1 MTRMRIVLLGI
12 LLLSLVGYGIQFRMA
27 QAEARA
33 TEEQALRYAQAME
46 REREKWQQSA
56 RLAAMS
62 PAPDSSQFEI
72 PAAYPRGVS
81 DWQARERSFHAKL
94 LASGRFDALVVPF
107 QVTGAG
113 FDRPTRALMT
123 AELSLAVSRATQWKL
138 PDPHL
143 VAKALGEGRR
153 QLNPKDVYG
162 LADAIGARQIIWGH
176 AGHDRQGQM
185 TVLVRRQERPAGN
198 PAQGAVGDWA
208 QAGHG
213 TWQRLT
219 GIPMPPDTAPIE
231 VYASRLPEIMKAV
244 GLELADAGGTRSIAA
259 LDLKELGQ
267 TPASLIAEAD
277 NPARDAYAFLLYAA
291 LVPRHMER
299 AREVFAEK
307 AYLALLRLAPESPEY
322 RALRARTLLALG
334 TREAALRVLAAPLN
348 DEESGVLA
356 YANGNLIELQHAASR
371 EQHPLKR
378 LLLKLDENM
387 LATRYGLRNQRQ
399 SLAEVEAMKLP
410 GDYWQHLVARA
421 FVDGDHWAQFDNAMP
436 KYLMDIGYPIQGFA
450 LEEMVKGQLSLG
462 DPSKMEAI
470 VDRSFVEHAR
480 RLYDADPGRWCC
492 SVASGRLGHHDY
504 LELLLGIGH
513 DNLLRRIQF
522 YSVVQGNA
530 TGAIGFA
537 NSIDAIYKG
546 HPYYELM
553 RSKAELAQ
561 AKNASAAEREGLLKS
576 AYQRAFDAM
585 YWEQG
590 QSLISDMAADQ
601 ISRIGRQDYGRYG
614 NFYHADR
621 PFRPYYWTWADGG
634 NLKTQTD
641 NRLAAASNATH
652 EFYAVSQLY
661 DLYQQYSPDDGRAA
675 GLLKSIEGRFNG
687 APQKNELLA
696 DAALSQGDRQAA
708 MAHYRS
714 NAERLPGHWNSIFQ
728 WGKLLYQE
736 GEVREA
742 ARVWRMYA
750 GFRKGSDENRVSIS
764 NHAYEVGSFFYWSGH
779 LDLAEPF
786 YRISAAQN
794 TGASSDISSATRLRL
809 MESDLGEA
817 LAGTLRRARRYGDT
831 YAYRDYLGMLHAA
844 GHSQEAWAGF
854 SQLVRDMP
862 KLPHVWE
869 TAMVGHRREG
879 VSDAELIAWA
889 QRPEHL
895 NAGPQANAGAVY
907 LLRFATT
914 DRIPSAE
921 LAEAIQSIDGPIWQL
936 QSPDKY
942 VVRPSADGSTAS
954 ILGPDAMGG
963 QAMLPLGMYAAAQKQ
978 RVRSNLAYFAAAH
991 RELKLKNLPAAKA
1004 IFDEAAALYDLTAQ
1018 SSFMLPY
1025 YAYVQLQTGGRQ
1037 AVEHLLAR
1045 VKPKQQGFDY
1055 FLARAALDLADGRK
1069 DDALKHVARARY
1081 SRPHTEARPLLT
1093 QYTFGEFVELLADQS
1108 GEARLR
1114 EIALAWV
1121 KTFQKIEPWQ
1131 AWSYAMEARLGKSA
1145 TDRGR
1150 AMAMAHYLDPG
1161 SERLSRLRKQD
1172 VQQAVKTWGKA
1183 QPFVLER
1190 RQKPGKNEDI

>member
-1 MTRMRIVLLGI
+1 MTRMRVALLGI
-12 LLLSLVGYGIQFRMA
+12 LLLSLAGYGIQFRMT
-27 QAEARA
+27 QAEAKA
-33 TEEQALRYAQAME
+33 AEEQALRYAQ
-46 REREKWQQSA
+46 EREKWQQSE

-62 PAPDSSQFEI
+62 PAPDSSQLEI

-81 DWQARERSFHAKL
+81 DWQARERSVHAKL
-94 LASGRFDALVVPF
+94 LASGRFDAMVVPF
-107 QVTGAG
+107 QVTGSG

-123 AELSLAVSRATQWKL
+123 AELSLAVSQATQWKL

-198 PAQGAVGDWA
+198 PAQGVVGDWA

-219 GIPMPPDTAPIE
+219 GIPMPPDAAPIE
-231 VYASRLPEIMKAV
+231 VYASRLPEIVRAV
-244 GLELADAGGTRSIAA
+244 GLEPADAGGTRLNAA
-259 LDLKELGQ
+259 LELKELGQ
-267 TPASLIAEAD
+267 TPASLIAETD

-299 AREVFAEK
+299 TREVFAEK
-307 AYLALLRLAPESPEY
+307 AYLALLKLAPESPEY
-322 RALRARTLLALG
+322 RTLRARTLLALG

-348 DEESGVLA
+348 DEENGVLA
-356 YANGNLIELQHAASR
+356 YANGNLPELQDAALR
-371 EQHPLKR
+371 EQHPLKH
-378 LLLKLDENM
+378 LLLKLDENL
-387 LATRYGLRNQRQ
+387 LATRYGLRNQKQ
-399 SLAEVEAMKLP
+399 SLAEVAAMKLP

-421 FVDGDHWAQFDNAMP
+421 FVDGESWAQFDNAMP

-450 LEEMVKGQLSLG
+450 LEEMVKGQMSLG

-480 RLYDADPGRWCC
+480 RLYDTDPGRWCC

-504 LELLLGIGH
+504 LELLQGIGH

-530 TGAIGFA
+530 AGAIGFA

-553 RSKAELAQ
+553 RSKAELTQ

-641 NRLAAASNATH
+641 NRLAAVSNATH

-661 DLYQQYSPDDGRAA
+661 ALYQQYSPDDGRAA

-696 DAALSQGDRQAA
+696 DAALSQGDRKSA

-728 WGKLLYQE
+728 WGKLLYQD
-736 GEVREA
+736 GEAREA

-764 NHAYEVGSFFYWSGH
+764 NHAYEVGSYFYWSGH

-794 TGASSDISSATRLRL
+794 TGASSDISSTTRLRL
-809 MESDLGEA
+809 MEGDMGET
-817 LAGTLRRARRYGDT
+817 LAGTLRRARRYSDT
-831 YAYRDYLGMLHAA
+831 YAYRDYLGLLHAA
-844 GHSQEAWAGF
+844 GHSGEAWAGF

-862 KLPHVWE
+862 QHPHVWE
-869 TAMVGHRREG
+869 TAMVGHRRERLSDVG
-879 VSDAELIAWA
+879 VSEWA
-889 QRPEHL
+889 QRPENL
-895 NAGPQANAGAVY
+895 KAGSRGNAGAVY
-907 LLRFATT
+907 ALRFSTT
-914 DRIPSAE
+914 DRIPSVE
-921 LAEAIQSIDGPIWQL
+921 LIEAIQKMDVPAWQL
-936 QSPDKY
+936 ESSDGY
-942 VVRPSADGSTAS
+942 VVNLSADESTGS
-954 ILGPDAMGG
+954 ILGPDSKGG
-963 QAMLPLGMYAAAQKQ
+963 RAMLPLGAYAAAKKH
-978 RVRSNLAYFAAAH
+978 RVKSNLAYFAAAY

-1004 IFDEAAALYDLTAQ
+1004 VFEEASALYDLTARF
-1018 SSFMLPY
+1018 SFMLPY
-1025 YAYVQLQTGGRQ
+1025 YAYVQAQTGGGQ
-1037 AVEHLLAR
+1037 EVERLLAR
-1045 VKPKQQGFDY
+1045 VKPDEQGFDY
-1055 FLARAALDLADGRK
+1055 FLARAALDLASGRK
-1069 DDALKHVARARY
+1069 DEALKHVTRARY
-1081 SRPHTEARPLLT
+1081 SRPHTEDRPLLT
-1093 QYTFGEFVELLADQS
+1093 QYTFGEFVELLAEQS
-1108 GEARLR
+1108 GDSRLR
-1114 EIALAWV
+1114 EIALAWA
-1121 KTFQKIEPWQ
+1121 KTFQKIEPWHS
-1131 AWSYAMEARLGKSA
+1131 WSYAMEARLGKSPA
-1145 TDRGR
+1145 ERGR
-1150 AMAMAHYLDPG
+1150 AIAMAHYLDPG

-1172 VQQAVKTWGKA
+1172 VQQAVKTWGKT
-1183 QPFVLER
+1183 QPFVLEQR
-1190 RQKPGKNEDI
+1190 PPTGKNDGI